1 MASLEHNI
9 VVMVVEDEP
18 DVRSMAFELL
28 EFEGFEVLDAEH
40 AAQAIEILACHAS
53 RVHALFSDVNMPGE
67 MDGVMLAHHV
77 RLEPL
82 KAAERLWLQYR
93 AANCNFY
100 GSAEGSIRELEGAE
114 CMRAMTEDR
123 AKELGAAAHE

>member
-77 RLEPL
+77 RLYWPWISIIVTSGRPL
-82 KAAERLWLQYR
+82 SPAHKLPDAARFIQKPYRLTEV
-93 AANCNFY
+93 AHH
-100 GSAEGSIRELEGAE
+100 IRE
-114 CMRAMTEDR
+114 MQ
-123 AKELGAAAHE
+123 AAA